1 MRKQLKT
8 CSRICP
14 AAHGWDWGLLLE
26 LGEAL
31 DNLLKDH
38 VRSLVKKKK
47 LPMASW
53 SWSHRKQWQIL
64 GGAAFSFPEKSMNIW
79 GLRTSVI

>member
-38 VRSLVKKKK
+38 CVLTGKKKK
-47 LPMASW
+47 KSFRWL
-53 SWSHRKQWQIL
+53 L
-64 GGAAFSFPEKSMNIW
+64 GAGVTENNGKF
-79 GLRTSVI
+79 